1 MITFEADDLI
11 IVDNIDHEELYLLVV
26 EKQIYLRVNYG
37 SMHSDTINFEEL
49 AKNGIS
55 DATINELKEMYKEA
69 EEND

>member
-11 IVDNIDHEELYLLVV
+11 IIDNIDHEELYLLVV

-49 AKNGIS
+49 AKNGVS
-55 DATINELKEMYKEA
+55 DATISELKELYKEA

>member
-1 MITFEADDLI
+1 MITYQNNDLI
-11 IVDNIDHEELYLLVV
+11 IVDNIDQEELYLLVV

-49 AKNGIS
+49 AKNGVS
-55 DATINELKEMYKEA
+55 DATINELKELYKEA

>member
-1 MITFEADDLI
+1 MITFETDDLI

-49 AKNGIS
+49 AKNGVS
-55 DATINELKEMYKEA
+55 QETIDELKELYKEA

>member
-1 MITFEADDLI
+1 MITFETDDLI

-37 SMHSDTINFEEL
+37 SMHSDTINFEKL
-49 AKNGIS
+49 AENGVS
-55 DATINELKEMYKEA
+55 DATISELKELYKEA